1 MANKPLFKPSDL
13 DKQVDFTTIQTVISP
28 VNGSSSKKPV
38 TLFTKWGAIRRRNLT
53 QQYAVIGTTIEDSIV
68 IGVAHDS
75 RINKSMGV
83 TLAGVNYQILDVSP
97 DESNNYLTY
106 DLITI
111 KKVAK

>member
-1 MANKPLFKPSDL
+1 MAKPLFKPSEL
-13 DKQVDFTTIQTVISP
+13 NKQVDFTTIKTVTSP
-28 VNGSSSKKPV
+28 VNGSQVKKPV
-38 TLFTKWGAIRRRNLT
+38 TIFTKWGAIRRRNLT
-53 QQYAVIGTTIEDSIV
+53 QQYSVIGTTIEDSIV

-75 RINKSMGV
+75 RITKTLGV

-97 DESNNYLTY
+97 DETNNYLTY